1 MIAPR
6 CLHLALAPLPAV
18 FLLAALAILD
28 HGLVYLLVATLAG
41 QGFFLF
47 FFRDPHRAMETDLVS
62 PADGTVVEVG
72 QRRLSIFMNLW
83 NVHVNRVPLAGTIR
97 SMQHLSGEHCP
108 AFGDVSRNERLTT
121 VIETDQGEVSIAQI
135 AGVFARRIVPYVEA
149 GQRVEKGQR
158 LGIIRFG
165 SRVEVRA
172 PPGII
177 WTVSRGDKV
186 RAGQSIGLLG

>member
-6 CLHLALAPLPAV
+6 CLGVALAPLPVIVVLAV
-18 FLLAALAILD
+18 LTALDRRLLALLLMGLAAQ
-28 HGLVYLLVATLAG
+28 V
-41 QGFFLF
+41 FFLF
-47 FFRDPHRAMETDLVS
+47 FFRDPHRNVGQGLVS
-62 PADGTVVEVG
+62 PADGTVVEVS
-72 QRRLSIFMNLW
+72 QRSLSIFMNLW

-97 SMQHLSGEHCP
+97 SMQHLSGEHRP

-177 WTVSRGDKV
+177 WTVSRGDRV